1 MTMLD
6 VRNVTKQFGSLVAVE
21 QRVDAGRGRGTARHH
36 RPQRRRQNDVL
47 QHDLRVLRPDRGRD
61 RVRRAIVTKMA
72 VAERVAKGMART
84 FQITEI
90 FPELTVRENIR
101 IGVESAHGFRLRFW
115 LGHRHTAEVDRGI
128 EEALTHTGLTG
139 KADRLVGE
147 LSHGDQRAAEIA
159 TALTLKPRL
168 LLLDEPTAG
177 MGEHET
183 YAVANLIR
191 RLHKNSAYTIV
202 LIEHDMRVVFNL
214 ADRITVLGEGR
225 CWRRARRTRLR
236 RTRRA
241 GSLPGKSR
249 MSALKAEGLNT
260 YYGKSHILQDVGLT
274 VAEGQITTLL
284 GRNGAGKTTTL
295 RSLVGLTPP
304 RSGRVTLFGKDITG
318 CHHIASPQ
326 PASATCRKAAAC
338 SPT

>member
-6 VRNVTKQFGSLVAVE
+6 VRNVTKQFGSLVAVSE
-21 QRVDAGRGRGTARHH
+21 VSMQVAAGE
-36 RPQRRRQNDVL
+36 L
-47 QHDLRVLRPDRGRD
+47 
-61 RVRRAIVTKMA
+61 RAIIGPNGAGKTTFFNMISGFFAPTAGEIVFDGSVVTKMA
-72 VAERVAKGMART
+72 VTARVAMGMART

-101 IGVESAHGFRLRFW
+101 IGVESAQGFRLRFW
-115 LGHRHTAEVDRGI
+115 LGARHTTEVNRGI
-128 EEALTHTGLTG
+128 DEALTLTGLTG

-191 RLHKNSAYTIV
+191 RLHRNSAYTIV

-214 ADRITVLGEGR
+214 ADRITVLGEGKML
-225 CWRRARRTRLR
+225 AEGTPAEIAANPIVQEAYL
-236 RTRRA
+236 
-241 GSLPGKSR
+241 G
-249 MSALKAEGLNT
+249 KAE
-260 YYGKSHILQDVGLT
+260 
-274 VAEGQITTLL
+274 
-284 GRNGAGKTTTL
+284 
-295 RSLVGLTPP
+295 
-304 RSGRVTLFGKDITG
+304 
-318 CHHIASPQ
+318 
-326 PASATCRKAAAC
+326 
-338 SPT
+338 